1 MIIVAFITFL
11 VFYFLMFKGTIFS
24 LSFKNKTFGGF
35 LLAREIFLFVILGA
49 ILFNLMGPDATN
61 MYFFIT
67 DESIKR
73 TEIFIFYSL
82 FVFVFVVGFI
92 SKTFLKNFFMIK
104 KLQGGESNCKG
115 SQVLLDSVLFTLLF
129 LFCVF
134 YLFGMR
140 HAFIGSIVFGGDLM
154 EYRLHN
160 SYGTVTPTVLMS
172 FYDFLVK
179 LFAISIGVSSIYFRK
194 FINFIYLAFLIVFS
208 SFMGGKA
215 PVVSA
220 LILFSL
226 GFLSV
231 SKLSMVRAS
240 TYFAFSSLILSFGLY
255 FVVKIQMPHLDFF
268 GFIRFLFL
276 RLGTGQIQGVYE
288 QFSVVIQDIN
298 YIWHSV
304 PFANFLMDYPIF
316 NKDLMMATYGASLKD
331 EAATGVMNSF
341 FIGEALA
348 IGGVGLVI
356 FSPFIVA
363 FNYLLVYVM
372 CFFIFDKFFKIQ
384 RGRARLYIQ
393 LLVPSFVVMTGDIA
407 GYLFF
412 KHMVMI
418 LFFMLGLWCMRVT
431 VKSLLPRK
439 FVYRAIL

>member
-1 MIIVAFITFL
+1 MIIAACCIFGF
-11 VFYFLMFKGTIFS
+11 FYFSMFKGTIFS
-24 LSFKNKTFGGF
+24 FSFENKTFGGF
-35 LLAREIFLFVILGA
+35 LLAREIFLFIILGSV
-49 ILFNLMGPDATN
+49 LFNLMGPDATN
-61 MYFFIT
+61 IYFFIT
-67 DESIKR
+67 NESIKA

-92 SKTFLKNFFMIK
+92 SKTFLKNFFMIN
-104 KLQGGESNCKG
+104 KLHGGEGDSKG

-140 HAFIGSIVFGGDLM
+140 HAFISSIVFGGELM

-160 SYGTVTPTVLMS
+160 SNGTGMPTVLMS

-194 FINFIYLAFLIVFS
+194 FTIFIYLAFLIVFS

-215 PVVSA
+215 PVVST
-220 LILFSL
+220 LILVSF
-226 GFLSV
+226 GYLSV
-231 SKLSMVRAS
+231 SKLSMFRAFI
-240 TYFAFSSLILSFGLY
+240 YFVFSSFILSVALY
-255 FVVKIQMPHLDFF
+255 FVVKMQMPHLDLF

-288 QFSVVIQDIN
+288 QFALVIQDIN

-304 PFANFLMDYPIF
+304 PFANFIMDYPIF

-331 EAATGVMNSF
+331 EAATGVMNSY

-348 IGGVGLVI
+348 IGGIGLVI
-356 FSPFIVA
+356 FSPFIVG

-372 CFFIFDKFFKIQ
+372 CFIIFDKFFYIQ
-384 RGRARLYIQ
+384 RARARLYVQ
-393 LLVPSFVVMTGDIA
+393 LLVPSYVVMTGDIA

-418 LFFMLGLWCMRVT
+418 FFFMVGLWCMRVT

-439 FVYRAIL
+439 FVYREIL